1 MHLPPAPSAFL
12 HFLTGISISFHFNSF
27 LTVLKSIPLVCYL
40 IISSMISPLI
50 SASSD
55 ITIHPFILTIACI
68 HPYVPNP
75 KLTGPERRRRKKK
88 ATIVWRIWNSELNH
102 LPWAQRHCPHQQH
115 CLDTV
120 YTWLHSSA
128 HCRHTKSSWNIPQSI
143 SRLWNVQG
151 EHYLVILAMW
161 HISLQ

>member
-1 MHLPPAPSAFL
+1 MQHPPPPF
-12 HFLTGISISFHFNSF
+12 
-27 LTVLKSIPLVCYL
+27 
-40 IISSMISPLI
+40 ISSLVFLCLKKHSFVLLSDHQFNDISPHLCI
-50 SASSD
+50 LWHNYPSIHLDYCMYSS
-55 ITIHPFILTIACI
+55 IC
-68 HPYVPNP
+68 
-75 KLTGPERRRRKKK
+75 PEPQINWARKKKKKKK
-88 ATIVWRIWNSELNH
+88 ATIVWSIWNSELNH

-128 HCRHTKSSWNIPQSI
+128 HCRHTKSSWNILQPI

-161 HISLQ
+161 HISLQWYKDCILAW